1 MNNELEQLT
10 REIYQFYYREK
21 IYNKVGSYPRALK
34 NWDKAKEKP
43 EWPYIERFASI
54 VNRSAGQID
63 YKIFIK
69 ALFDFSNGQYFS
81 PKLFVSPKG
90 IAIYNAFVKT
100 VNDESNP
107 DKVKEGII
115 RSIKYMVKFCIKNNL
130 RSFSE
135 YFYKN
140 ANVYPSII
148 LHYNAGSIS
157 KAFFT
162 LIPNIE
168 MKLKNFPEDIIADY
182 FSAEKIKAFKTDK
195 ILYASL
201 SPTLEKIAL
210 NYEDIMNHYI
220 DKGWKKFEEKE

>member
-1 MNNELEQLT
+1 M
-10 REIYQFYYREK
+10 
-21 IYNKVGSYPRALK
+21 
-34 NWDKAKEKP
+34 
-43 EWPYIERFASI
+43 SI
-54 VNRSAGQID
+54 N
-63 YKIFIK
+63 
-69 ALFDFSNGQYFS
+69 
-81 PKLFVSPKG
+81 
-90 IAIYNAFVKT
+90 
-100 VNDESNP
+100 
-107 DKVKEGII
+107 
-115 RSIKYMVKFCIKNNL
+115 YMVKFCIKNNL

-140 ANVYPSII
+140 ANVYTSII